1 MLANP
6 IDPLL
11 EPEFK
16 PKGVEDLTTKTRKW
30 STPQILIRSR
40 I

>member
-30 STPQILIRSR
+30 STQILIRSR